1 MAISPIP
8 KGTTRTI
15 SVTITQDG
23 SNPDISADV
32 VTLTF
37 KVNKADADPGVLQE
51 NADVATDGANGVA
64 VFLLT
69 AALTEIEAA
78 QYFYD
83 VVWYVAGGGGEF
95 VLDAGTV
102 TIAER
107 VSDV

>member
-23 SNPDISADV
+23 SNPDISGDV
-32 VTLTF
+32 VKLTL

-51 NADVATDGANGVA
+51 DADVAAAGANGVA

-69 AALTEIEAA
+69 PALTEIDPA

-83 VVWYVAGGGGEF
+83 IVWHVAGGEEH
-95 VLDAGTV
+95 VLDSGTV
-102 TIAER
+102 TITER